1 MGNVKSEKLKVKNE
15 KSEKHPKLDEA
26 MAEIQRGANEI
37 IGLEYIENLINRFL
51 KEGKTF
57 TIKAGF
63 DPTAP
68 DLHLGHTVLLQKLKV
83 FQKYGA
89 TVQFLIGDFTAQI
102 GDPSGKSATRKML
115 TPEEVAKN
123 AETYKEQVFKILDK
137 ENTEVVFNS
146 KWLNALGAA
155 GIVELTTTFTVARML
170 ERDDFEKRY
179 KSNTPIAISEFM
191 YPLLQGYDSVALK
204 SDIEIGGT
212 DQKFNLLMGRQL
224 QKTYN
229 IGKEQSVIM
238 MPLLVGLDG
247 INKMSKS
254 LGNYIGITEE
264 PNTIFAKTL
273 SISDELM
280 WDWYELLS
288 DKSISEIEELKK
300 EVKNGLNPKIA
311 KEALAMEIVERFY
324 GKDAGIKAKE
334 QFDKVH
340 KQGQIPDDIAE
351 IQISETNII
360 DALVASGLANSK
372 SEARRHIKGGAV
384 RINQEK
390 ISDHNIEL
398 NREEEYILQIGK
410 RKFAKV
416 KVV

>member
-1 MGNVKSEKLKVKNE
+1 MEIKKAVNE
-15 KSEKHPKLDEA
+15 IK
-26 MAEIQRGANEI
+26 RGTSEI
-37 IGLEYIENLINRFL
+37 IGLEKIEELIKKYYQTGER
-51 KEGKTF
+51 F

-68 DLHLGHTVLLQKLKV
+68 DLHLGHTVLLQKLKT

-123 AETYKEQVFKILDK
+123 AQTYKEQVFKILDK
-137 ENTEVVFNS
+137 EHTEVLFNS

-155 GIVELTTTFTVARML
+155 GIVELTTTYTVARML

-179 KSNTPIAISEFM
+179 KSNTPIAISEFI

-229 IGKEQSVIM
+229 VGKEQSVVM

-247 INKMSKS
+247 VNKMSKS
-254 LGNYIGITEE
+254 LGNYIGITEDA
-264 PNTIFAKTL
+264 NTIFAKVL

-288 DKSISEIEELKK
+288 DKSIEEIEKLKK
-300 EVKNGLNPKIA
+300 EVQNGFNPKKV
-311 KEALAMEIVERFY
+311 KEALAIEIVDRFH
-324 GKDAGIKAKE
+324 GKGAGEKAKE
-334 QFDKVH
+334 HFDNIH
-340 KQGQIPDDIAE
+340 KKGLIPE
-351 IQISETNII
+351 NIPEFTI
-360 DALVASGLANSK
+360 NEQNITDALVNTSLASSK
-372 SEARRHIKGGAV
+372 SEARRHIKAGAV
-384 RINQEK
+384 KINSEK
-390 ISDHNIEL
+390 TNDQNTVLKSGG
-398 NREEEYILQIGK
+398 EYILQIGK

-416 KVV
+416 KVM

>member
-1 MGNVKSEKLKVKNE
+1 MELKK
-15 KSEKHPKLDEA
+15 A
-26 MAEIQRGANEI
+26 MQEIKRGTSEI
-37 IGLEYIENLINRFL
+37 IGEERIEELVKKFLETGER
-51 KEGKTF
+51 F

-68 DLHLGHTVLLQKLKV
+68 DLHLGHTVLLQKLKT

-89 TVQFLIGDFTAQI
+89 RVQFLIGDFTAQI
-102 GDPSGKSATRKML
+102 GDPTGKNKTRKML

-123 AETYKEQVFKILDK
+123 AKTYKEQVFKILDP
-137 ENTEVVFNS
+137 NLTDVVFNS

-155 GIVELTTTFTVARML
+155 GIVELTTTYTVARML
-170 ERDDFEKRY
+170 ERDDFEKRF
-179 KSNTPIAISEFM
+179 KSNTPIAISEFI

-212 DQKFNLLMGRQL
+212 DQKFNLLMGRHL
-224 QKTYN
+224 QKVYN
-229 IGKEQSVIM
+229 VGKEQSVIM

-247 INKMSKS
+247 VNKMSKS
-254 LGNYIGITEE
+254 LGNYIGITEDAD
-264 PNTIFAKTL
+264 TIFAKVL

-288 DKSISEIEELKK
+288 DKSLEEIQKLKE
-300 EVKNGLNPKIA
+300 EVKNGRNPKEVKELLAIEIVDRFHGKGAGERA
-311 KEALAMEIVERFY
+311 KEN
-324 GKDAGIKAKE
+324 
-334 QFDKVH
+334 FDKVH
-340 KQGQIPDDIAE
+340 KQNKLPDDMPEFE
-351 IQISETNII
+351 IEPMNIV
-360 DALVASGLANSK
+360 DALVKTNLASSK

-390 ISDHNIEL
+390 ISTQDIEL
-398 NREEEYILQIGK
+398 ESAKEYILQIGK

-416 KVV
+416 KVK

>member
-1 MGNVKSEKLKVKNE
+1 MAEETKLQ
-15 KSEKHPKLDEA
+15 KHPALDEA
-26 MAEIQRGANEI
+26 MAEIKRGSSEI
-37 IGLEYIENLINRFL
+37 IGNEYIEKLVNRYL
-51 KEGKTF
+51 QTGERF

-68 DLHLGHTVLLQKLKV
+68 DLHLGHTVLLQKLKT

-102 GDPSGKSATRKML
+102 GDPTGKSATRKML

-137 ENTEVVFNS
+137 KNTEVVFNS
-146 KWLNALGAA
+146 EWLNALGAA
-155 GIVELTTTFTVARML
+155 GIVELTTTYTVARML

-179 KSNTPIAISEFM
+179 KSNTPIAISEFI

-224 QKTYN
+224 QKTYGV
-229 IGKEQSVIM
+229 GKEQSVIM

-247 INKMSKS
+247 VNKMSKS
-254 LGNYIGITEE
+254 LGNYIGITED
-264 PNTIFAKTL
+264 PNTIFAKVL

-280 WDWYELLS
+280 WEWYELLS
-288 DKSISEIEELKK
+288 EKSIKEIEELKK
-300 EVKNGLNPKIA
+300 KVKEGMNPKIA
-311 KEALAMEIVERFY
+311 KEALAVEIVDRFH
-324 GKDAGIKAKE
+324 GKGAGEKAKE
-334 QFDKVH
+334 HFDNVH
-340 KQGQIPDDIAE
+340 KKGQIPDDIPE
-351 IQISETNII
+351 FELNEQNIV
-360 DALVASGLANSK
+360 DALVNTKLASSK

-384 RINQEK
+384 KINQEK
-390 ISDHNIEL
+390 ISDQNVTL
-398 NREEEYILQIGK
+398 QSGTEYILQIGK

-416 KVV
+416 KVKQ

>member
-1 MGNVKSEKLKVKNE
+1 MNIKT
-15 KSEKHPKLDEA
+15 A
-26 MAEIQRGANEI
+26 MQEIQRGCSEI
-37 IGLEYIENLINRFL
+37 IGLEKIEELVKKFFETGER
-51 KEGKTF
+51 F

-68 DLHLGHTVLLQKLKV
+68 DLHLGHTVLLQKLKI

-89 TVQFLIGDFTAQI
+89 RVQFLIGDFTAQI
-102 GDPSGKSATRKML
+102 GDPTGKNKTRKML
-115 TPEEVAKN
+115 THEEVAKN
-123 AETYKEQVFKILDK
+123 AETYKEQVFKILNPDL
-137 ENTEVVFNS
+137 TEVVFNS
-146 KWLNALGAA
+146 KWLNALGAT
-155 GIVELTTTFTVARML
+155 GIVELTTTYTVARML

-179 KSNTPIAISEFM
+179 KANTPIAISEFI

-212 DQKFNLLMGRQL
+212 DQKFNLLMGRHL
-224 QKTYN
+224 QKVYN
-229 IGKEQSVIM
+229 VGKEQSVMM

-254 LGNYIGITEE
+254 LGNYIGITEDA
-264 PNTIFAKTL
+264 NTIFAKVL

-288 DKSISEIEELKK
+288 DKSIEEIKALKEE
-300 EVKNGLNPKIA
+300 VANGKNPKEI
-311 KEALAMEIVERFY
+311 KELLAIEIVDRFH
-324 GKDAGIKAKE
+324 GNGEGIKAKE
-334 QFDKVH
+334 HFDKVH
-340 KQGQIPDDIAE
+340 KQNQIPDDIAE
-351 IQISETNII
+351 FEINPMNII
-360 DALVASGLANSK
+360 DALVETKLANSK

-390 ISDHNIEL
+390 ISSQDIEL
-398 NREEEYILQIGK
+398 ESNKEYILQIGK

-416 KVV
+416 KVK

>member
-1 MGNVKSEKLKVKNE
+1 MAENTIQ
-15 KSEKHPKLDEA
+15 KHPKLEEA
-26 MAEIQRGANEI
+26 IAEIKRGSSEI
-37 IGLEYIENLINRFL
+37 IGLEYIESLVNKYLQTGER
-51 KEGKTF
+51 F

-68 DLHLGHTVLLQKLKV
+68 DLHLGHTVLLQKLKT

-102 GDPSGKSATRKML
+102 GDPTGKSATRKML

-123 AETYKEQVFKILDK
+123 AETYKEQVFKILER

-146 KWLNALGAA
+146 EWLNRLGAA
-155 GIVELTTTFTVARML
+155 GIVELTTTYTVARML

-179 KSNTPIAISEFM
+179 KSNTPIAISEFI

-224 QKTYN
+224 QKTYGV
-229 IGKEQSVIM
+229 GKEQSVIM

-247 INKMSKS
+247 VNKMSKS
-254 LGNYIGITEE
+254 LGNYIGITED
-264 PNTIFAKTL
+264 PNTIFAKVL

-288 DKSISEIEELKK
+288 EKSIKEIEELKEK
-300 EVKNGLNPKIA
+300 VKQGMNPKVA
-311 KEALAMEIVERFY
+311 KEELAIEIVDRFH
-324 GKDAGIKAKE
+324 GKGAGIKAKE
-334 QFDKVH
+334 HFDNVH
-340 KQGQIPDDIAE
+340 KKGQIPDDIE
-351 IQISETNII
+351 EFELEEQNIV
-360 DALVASGLANSK
+360 DALVNTKLASSK

-384 RINQEK
+384 KINQEK
-390 ISDHNIEL
+390 IDNQNITL
-398 NREEEYILQIGK
+398 NSGEEYILQIGK

-416 KVV
+416 KVK

>member
-1 MGNVKSEKLKVKNE
+1 MDNVKSEKLKVKNE
-15 KSEKHPKLDEA
+15 ELKKHPKLDEA
-26 MAEIQRGANEI
+26 VAEIKRGSSEI
-37 IGLEYIENLINRFL
+37 IGLDYIEKLINRYL
-51 KEGKTF
+51 NTGERF

-68 DLHLGHTVLLQKLKV
+68 DLHLGHTVLLQKLKT

-102 GDPSGKSATRKML
+102 GDPTGKSATRKML

-137 ENTEVVFNS
+137 ENTKVVFNS
-146 KWLNALGAA
+146 EWLNTLGAA
-155 GIVELTTTFTVARML
+155 GIVELTTTYTVARML
-170 ERDDFEKRY
+170 ERDDFEKRF
-179 KSNTPIAISEFM
+179 KSQTPIAISEFI

-224 QKTYN
+224 QKTYSV
-229 IGKEQSVIM
+229 GKEQSVIM

-254 LGNYIGITEE
+254 LGNYIGITED
-264 PNTIFAKTL
+264 PNTIFAKVL

-288 DKSISEIEELKK
+288 EKSLKEIEELKEK
-300 EVKNGLNPKIA
+300 VKNGMNPKIA
-311 KEALAMEIVERFY
+311 KEALAMEIVDRFH
-324 GKDAGIKAKE
+324 GNGEGIKAKE
-334 QFDKVH
+334 HFDKVH
-340 KQGQIPDDIAE
+340 KHGQIPDDIPEFE
-351 IQISETNII
+351 IEPQNIV
-360 DALVASGLANSK
+360 DALANTKLASSK

-384 RINQEK
+384 RVNQEK
-390 ISDHNIEL
+390 INDQNL
-398 NREEEYILQIGK
+398 NLTSGKEYILQIGK

-416 KVV
+416 KVK

>member
-1 MGNVKSEKLKVKNE
+1 MNNIKTALQ
-15 KSEKHPKLDEA
+15 
-26 MAEIQRGANEI
+26 EIKRGTNEI
-37 IGLEYIENLINRFL
+37 IGLEKIEELIKKFFNTGER
-51 KEGKTF
+51 F

-68 DLHLGHTVLLQKLKV
+68 DLHLGHTVLLQKLKI

-89 TVQFLIGDFTAQI
+89 KVQFLIGDFTAQI
-102 GDPSGKSATRKML
+102 GDPTGKSATRKML
-115 TPEEVAKN
+115 TPDEIKKN
-123 AETYKEQVFKILDK
+123 AQTYKEQVFKILDK
-137 ENTEVVFNS
+137 DLTEVVFNS
-146 KWLNALGAA
+146 KWLNKLGAP
-155 GIVELTTTFTVARML
+155 GIVELTTTYTVARML

-179 KSNTPIAISEFM
+179 KNQTPIAISEFI

-229 IGKEQSVIM
+229 VGKEQSVVM

-254 LGNYIGITEE
+254 LGNYIGITEDA
-264 PNTIFAKTL
+264 NTIFAKVL

-280 WDWYELLS
+280 WEWYELLS
-288 DKSISEIEELKK
+288 DKSIEEIKALKEKIANGKNPKEIKEELA
-300 EVKNGLNPKIA
+300 I
-311 KEALAMEIVERFY
+311 EIVDRFH
-324 GKDAGIKAKE
+324 GKGEGIKAKE
-334 QFDKVH
+334 NFDKIH
-340 KQGQIPDDIAE
+340 KQNQIPE
-351 IQISETNII
+351 NISEFEIEPMNIV
-360 DALVASGLANSK
+360 DALVYTKLASSK

-390 ISDHNIEL
+390 ISSGDIKLENKK
-398 NREEEYILQIGK
+398 EYILQIGK

-416 KVV
+416 KVK